1 LVPLGKQS
9 AVQSAAG
16 NKGLVIRKRYGGSW
30 IMDRF
35 FAMKVFT
42 RVVESRSFVK
52 AAESLQLAAPQVSR
66 TVQALEAHLGARLL
80 NRTTRSIS
88 VTDDGDAYY
97 HRCIRVLAEVDEMET
112 ELAHAKL
119 RPKGR
124 LKVNLPALVAKM
136 AIIPALPEFFE
147 RYPDIE
153 IEMGLSDRQVDI
165 VEEGVDCVIRTG
177 ELEDSGLVARRIGNM
192 RRVTCASPAYLEKYG
207 EPKTIEDLR
216 EHIGV
221 NYVSSN
227 TGRVRSWDYVVNGV
241 VETVDMRGLIAVND
255 VDAYISC
262 GLHGL
267 GLLKSAIF
275 PLAPYLETG
284 ELIEVLKDYCSPS
297 RPISIMYARNRH
309 LPRKV
314 RVFADWVADVFA
326 RAPLMQTA
334 DREKPSEKPNEAAG
348 ARAA

>member
-1 LVPLGKQS
+1 
-9 AVQSAAG
+9 
-16 NKGLVIRKRYGGSW
+16 
-30 IMDRF
+30 MDRF

-88 VTDDGDAYY
+88 VTDDGEAYY
-97 HRCIRVLAEVDEMET
+97 QRSIRVLAEVDEMEA
-112 ELAHAKL
+112 ELTHAKL
-119 RPKGR
+119 NPKGR

-136 AIIPALPEFFE
+136 VIIPALPDFFE

-165 VEEGVDCVIRTG
+165 VEEGVDCVLRTG

-192 RRVTCASPAYLEKYG
+192 RRITCASPAYLEKYG
-207 EPKTIEDLR
+207 EPKTIEDLHN
-216 EHIGV
+216 HIGV

-227 TGRVRSWDYVVNGV
+227 TGRVRGWDYVVDGV
-241 VETVDMRGLIAVND
+241 VETIDMHGLIAVND
-255 VDAYISC
+255 VDAYVSC

-267 GLLKSAIF
+267 GLLKTAIF
-275 PLAPYLETG
+275 PIAQYLETG
-284 ELIEVLKDYCSPS
+284 ELREVLTDYCSPP
-297 RPISIMYARNRH
+297 RAISIMYARNRH

-314 RVFADWVADVFA
+314 RVFADWVAEVFA
-326 RAPLMQTA
+326 REPLMQTVRSA
-334 DREKPSEKPNEAAG
+334 KTSVGAEAA
-348 ARAA
+348 

>member
-1 LVPLGKQS
+1 
-9 AVQSAAG
+9 
-16 NKGLVIRKRYGGSW
+16 
-30 IMDRF
+30 MDRF

-88 VTDDGDAYY
+88 VTDDGEAYY
-97 HRCIRVLAEVDEMET
+97 QRSIRVLAEVDEMEA
-112 ELAHAKL
+112 ELTHAKL
-119 RPKGR
+119 NPKGR
-124 LKVNLPALVAKM
+124 LKVNLPALIAKM
-136 AIIPALPEFFE
+136 IIIPALPDFFE

-192 RRVTCASPAYLEKYG
+192 RRITCASPSYLEKYG
-207 EPKTIEDLR
+207 EPKTIADLHN
-216 EHIGV
+216 HIGV

-227 TGRVRSWDYVVNGV
+227 TGRVRSWDYLVGGV

-267 GLLKSAIF
+267 GLLKSAVY
-275 PLAPYLETG
+275 PLAPHLERG
-284 ELIEVLKDYCSPS
+284 ELIEILKDYCSPP
-297 RPISIMYARNRH
+297 RAISIMYARNRH

-314 RVFADWVADVFA
+314 RVFADWVAEVFA
-326 RAPLMQTA
+326 REALMQTTGRTKA
-334 DREKPSEKPNEAAG
+334 SVGAQAA
-348 ARAA
+348 

>member
-1 LVPLGKQS
+1 
-9 AVQSAAG
+9 
-16 NKGLVIRKRYGGSW
+16 
-30 IMDRF
+30 MDRF

-42 RVVESRSFVK
+42 RVVESHSFVK

-88 VTDDGDAYY
+88 VTDDGEAYY
-97 HRCIRVLAEVDEMET
+97 QRSIRVLAEVDEMEA
-112 ELAHAKL
+112 ELTHAKL
-119 RPKGR
+119 NPKGR

-136 AIIPALPEFFE
+136 IIIPALPDFFE

-165 VEEGVDCVIRTG
+165 VEEGVDCVLRTG
-177 ELEDSGLVARRIGNM
+177 ELEDSGLIARRIGNM
-192 RRVTCASPAYLEKYG
+192 RRITCASPAYLEKYG
-207 EPKTIEDLR
+207 EPKTIEDLHN
-216 EHIGV
+216 HIGV

-227 TGRVRSWDYVVNGV
+227 TGRMRGWDYVVNGV
-241 VETVDMRGLIAVND
+241 VETIDMHGLIAVND
-255 VDAYISC
+255 VDAYVSC

-267 GLLKSAIF
+267 GLLKTAIF
-275 PLAPYLETG
+275 PIAQYLETG
-284 ELIEVLKDYCSPS
+284 ELQEVLKDYCSPP

-314 RVFADWVADVFA
+314 RVFADWVAEVFA
-326 RAPLMQTA
+326 RAPLMQTVPGTKVNLGA
-334 DREKPSEKPNEAAG
+334 EAA
-348 ARAA
+348 

>member
-1 LVPLGKQS
+1 
-9 AVQSAAG
+9 
-16 NKGLVIRKRYGGSW
+16 
-30 IMDRF
+30 MDRF

-88 VTDDGDAYY
+88 VTDDGEAYY
-97 HRCIRVLAEVDEMET
+97 QRSIRVLAEVDEMEA
-112 ELAHAKL
+112 ELTHAKL
-119 RPKGR
+119 NPKGR
-124 LKVNLPALVAKM
+124 LKVNLPALIAKM
-136 AIIPALPEFFE
+136 IIIPALPDFFE

-192 RRVTCASPAYLEKYG
+192 RRITCASPKYLEKYG
-207 EPKTIEDLR
+207 EPKTIADLHT
-216 EHIGV
+216 HIGV

-227 TGRVRSWDYVVNGV
+227 TGRVRGWDYVVGGV
-241 VETVDMRGLIAVND
+241 VETVDMHGLIAVND

-267 GLLKSAIF
+267 GLLKSAIY
-275 PLAPYLETG
+275 PIAPHLESG
-284 ELIEVLKDYCSPS
+284 ELVEILKDYCSPP

-314 RVFADWVADVFA
+314 RVFADWVAEVFA
-326 RAPLMQTA
+326 REPLMQTA
-334 DREKPSEKPNEAAG
+334 ARTKASVGAQAA
-348 ARAA
+348 

>member
-1 LVPLGKQS
+1 
-9 AVQSAAG
+9 
-16 NKGLVIRKRYGGSW
+16 
-30 IMDRF
+30 MDRF

-88 VTDDGDAYY
+88 VTDDGEAYY
-97 HRCIRVLAEVDEMET
+97 QRSIRVLAEVDEMEA
-112 ELAHAKL
+112 ELTHAKL
-119 RPKGR
+119 NPKGR

-136 AIIPALPEFFE
+136 IIIPALPDFFE

-165 VEEGVDCVIRTG
+165 VEEGVDCVLRTG
-177 ELEDSGLVARRIGNM
+177 ELEDSGLIARRIGNM
-192 RRVTCASPAYLEKYG
+192 RRITCASPAYLEKYG
-207 EPKTIEDLR
+207 EPKTIEDLHN
-216 EHIGV
+216 HIGV

-227 TGRVRSWDYVVNGV
+227 TGRMRGWDYVVNGV
-241 VETVDMRGLIAVND
+241 VETIDMHGLIAVND
-255 VDAYISC
+255 VDAYVSC

-267 GLLKSAIF
+267 GLLKTAIF
-275 PLAPYLETG
+275 PIAQYLETG
-284 ELIEVLKDYCSPS
+284 ELQEVLKDYCSPP

-314 RVFADWVADVFA
+314 RVFADWVAEVFA
-326 RAPLMQTA
+326 RAPLMQTVPGTKVNLGA
-334 DREKPSEKPNEAAG
+334 EAA
-348 ARAA
+348 

>member
-1 LVPLGKQS
+1 
-9 AVQSAAG
+9 
-16 NKGLVIRKRYGGSW
+16 
-30 IMDRF
+30 MDRF

-88 VTDDGDAYY
+88 VTDDGEAYY
-97 HRCIRVLAEVDEMET
+97 QRSIRVLAEVDEMEA
-112 ELAHAKL
+112 ELTHAKL
-119 RPKGR
+119 NPKGR

-136 AIIPALPEFFE
+136 IIIPALPDFFE

-165 VEEGVDCVIRTG
+165 VEEGVDCVLRTG
-177 ELEDSGLVARRIGNM
+177 ELEDSGLIARRIGNM
-192 RRVTCASPAYLEKYG
+192 RRITCASPAYLEKYG
-207 EPKTIEDLR
+207 EPKTIEDLHN
-216 EHIGV
+216 HIGV

-227 TGRVRSWDYVVNGV
+227 TGRMRGWDYVVNGV
-241 VETVDMRGLIAVND
+241 VETIDMHGLIAVND
-255 VDAYISC
+255 VDAYVSC

-267 GLLKSAIF
+267 GLLKTAIF
-275 PLAPYLETG
+275 PIAQYLETG
-284 ELIEVLKDYCSPS
+284 ELQEVLKDYCSPP

-314 RVFADWVADVFA
+314 RVFADWVAEVFA
-326 RAPLMQTA
+326 RAPLMQTVPGTKA
-334 DREKPSEKPNEAAG
+334 NLGAEAA
-348 ARAA
+348 

>member
-1 LVPLGKQS
+1 
-9 AVQSAAG
+9 
-16 NKGLVIRKRYGGSW
+16 
-30 IMDRF
+30 MDRF

-88 VTDDGDAYY
+88 VTDDGEAYY
-97 HRCIRVLAEVDEMET
+97 QRSIRVLAEVDEMEA
-112 ELAHAKL
+112 ELTHAKL
-119 RPKGR
+119 NPKGR
-124 LKVNLPALVAKM
+124 LKVNLPALIAKM
-136 AIIPALPEFFE
+136 IIIPALPDFFE

-192 RRVTCASPAYLEKYG
+192 RRITCASPSYLEKYG
-207 EPKTIEDLR
+207 EPKTIADLHN
-216 EHIGV
+216 HIGV

-227 TGRVRSWDYVVNGV
+227 TGRMRGWDYLVGGV
-241 VETVDMRGLIAVND
+241 VETVDMHGLIAVND

-267 GLLKSAIF
+267 GLLKSAIY
-275 PLAPYLETG
+275 PIAPHLESG
-284 ELIEVLKDYCSPS
+284 ELVEILKDYCSPP

-314 RVFADWVADVFA
+314 RVFADWVAEVFA
-326 RAPLMQTA
+326 REPLMQTA
-334 DREKPSEKPNEAAG
+334 ARTKASVGAQAA
-348 ARAA
+348 